1 MRFVFFSTLILFILF
16 TAHTLCIAQTETD
29 FIKKADHQFKL
40 NKYKDALTNYEKAY
54 ALNADNLKTNYRIG
68 ILYLDGNYK
77 YKSLPYLEKVLNEEK
92 NPEPDFFKYLGLAY
106 HFAHRFD
113 EAQVNYKKFREV
125 ALDLDPIETTW
136 LERKIQECNN
146 GRLYIANKRN
156 LEIVNLGEAIN
167 SPYPDYAPII
177 STNESCMIFTSRR
190 KESVGGELD
199 ENDDYYEDIYISYKI
214 DGTWQQAKSVGENI
228 NTPYNEAGIGFSKN
242 GKEIFI
248 YNHDGGGD
256 IYYSMFNPD
265 SSLTNA
271 ESIKGKINGK
281 HTFESAATISS
292 DGKRL
297 FFTSDRPG
305 GFGSED
311 IYYADLMPDGSWGKP
326 VNMGDKI
333 NTEESEEGPFLD
345 FDDKTLY
352 FSSTAHEGMGGYDIY
367 KTVFD
372 KKHNT
377 WSDVVN
383 MGYPV
388 NSADDDLYFTLSGDG
403 SHGYFSSAKPNGL
416 GEKDIYMIVMPT
428 RDDRE
433 ELLEKMRAMNL
444 IVRSTKKS
452 NTDSNTYELQISIK
466 DEETGEVLEAELLL
480 SSKEFTDRSPSDKN
494 SSAYLYT
501 VNSLKEQK
509 YTLVV
514 KKKGFA
520 FATVN
525 FVLTRYE
532 GKMQEVEI
540 PIKMA
545 KAKPGT
551 LVQLHNIYYDLN
563 QYVMRETS
571 YSSLNNLLEFLKEH
585 SAVKIEVR
593 SHTDSKGSAEYNL
606 VLSQKR
612 AQAVVNYLKANGIN
626 SNRIKAKGY
635 GERLPLVSNDDE
647 EEGRE
652 LNRRTEFKIIK

>member
-1 MRFVFFSTLILFILF
+1 MRFCFLFGVTFFMVFNGPKSL
-16 TAHTLCIAQTETD
+16 AQTEAD
-29 FIKKADHQFKL
+29 FIKKADHVFKL
-40 NKYKDALTNYEKAY
+40 NKHKEALENYEKAY
-54 ALNADNLKTNYRIG
+54 ALNPDNLKTNYRIG
-68 ILYLDGNYK
+68 ILHLDGNYK
-77 YKSLPYLEKVLNEEK
+77 YKSLPFLEKVLNEEK
-92 NPEPDFFKYLGLAY
+92 NPEKYFYKYLGLAY
-106 HFAHRFD
+106 HYAHRFD
-113 EAQVNYKKFREV
+113 EAEVNYKKFRDLAVDIDPLEKV
-125 ALDLDPIETTW
+125 WLD
-136 LERKIQECNN
+136 RKIQECNN
-146 GRLYIANKRN
+146 GRFYIANKRK
-156 LEIVNLGEAIN
+156 LEIVNLGEQIN

-199 ENDDYYEDIYISYKI
+199 ENDDYYEDIFISYRV
-214 DGTWQQAKSVGENI
+214 DGVWQKAISIGENI

-265 SSLTNA
+265 SSLTDPKP
-271 ESIKGKINGK
+271 IKGKVNGK

-311 IYYADLMPDGSWGKP
+311 IYFADLMPDGSWGKP

-333 NTEESEEGPFLD
+333 NTGESEEGPFLD

-367 KTVFD
+367 KTVYD
-372 KKHNT
+372 QKNDT
-377 WSDVVN
+377 WSDAVN

-388 NSADDDLYFTLSGDG
+388 NSADDDLFFTLSGDG
-403 SHGYFSSAKPNGL
+403 AHGYFSSVKPNGL
-416 GEKDIYMIVMPT
+416 GEKDIYMIVMPS

-452 NTDSNTYELQISIK
+452 NADSNTYELQISIK
-466 DEETGEVLEAELLL
+466 DEETGEILEAELLL
-480 SSKEFTDRSPSDKN
+480 SSKEFSDRPPSDKN
-494 SSAYLYT
+494 STAYLYNVKST
-501 VNSLKEQK
+501 KDQK

-525 FVLTRYE
+525 FVLTKYE
-532 GKMQEVEI
+532 GKMLEVKI

-551 LVQLHNIYYDLN
+551 VVQLRNIYYDFN
-563 QYVMRETS
+563 QYVLRETS
-571 YSSLNNLLEFLKEH
+571 YTSLNNLLEFMKENPLI
-585 SAVKIEVR
+585 KIELR
-593 SHTDSKGSAEYNL
+593 SHTDSKGNADYNL
-606 VLSQKR
+606 ALSQKR
-612 AQAVVNYLKANGIN
+612 AQSVVNYLKSNGIP
-626 SNRIKAKGY
+626 SKRIKAKGY

>member
-1 MRFVFFSTLILFILF
+1 MRVSFFCVITLFILCS
-16 TAHTLCIAQTETD
+16 AYRSWAQTEAD
-29 FIKKADHQFKL
+29 FLKKADHQFKL
-40 NKYKDALTNYEKAY
+40 NKHKDALENYEKAY

-92 NPEPDFFKYLGLAY
+92 KPEPDFYKYLGLAY

-113 EAQVNYKKFREV
+113 EAEVNYKKFREV
-125 ALDLDPIETTW
+125 AVDLDQTEKAW

-146 GRLYIANKRN
+146 GRLYMANKRN
-156 LEIVNLGEAIN
+156 LEIVNLGEQIN
-167 SPYPDYAPII
+167 TPYPDYAPII

-190 KESVGGELD
+190 KGSTGGELD
-199 ENDDYYEDIYISYKI
+199 ENDDYYEDIYISYKV
-214 DGTWQQAKSVGENI
+214 DGVWQKAKSVGDNV

-242 GKEIFI
+242 GQEIFI

-256 IYYSMFNPD
+256 IYYSMFKPD
-265 SSLTNA
+265 SSLTDPLP
-271 ESIKGKINGK
+271 IKGKVNGK

-311 IYYADLMPDGSWGKP
+311 IYYADLMPDGTWGKP

-333 NTEESEEGPFLD
+333 NTAESEEGPFLD

-367 KTVFD
+367 KTVYD
-372 KKHNT
+372 KKNDT
-377 WSDVVN
+377 WSEAVN

-388 NSADDDLYFTLSGDG
+388 NSADDDLFFTLSGDG
-403 SHGYFSSAKPNGL
+403 SHGYFSSGKPNGF
-416 GEKDIYMIVMPT
+416 GEKDIYMIVMPP

-444 IVRSTKKS
+444 IVRSTKKLEA
-452 NTDSNTYELQISIK
+452 DSNTYELQISIK
-466 DEETGEVLEAELLL
+466 DEETGEILEAELLL
-480 SSKEFTDRSPSDKN
+480 SSKEFTDKAPSDKN
-494 SSAYLYT
+494 STAYLYT
-501 VNSLKEQK
+501 VNSTKEQK

-525 FVLTRYE
+525 FVLTKYE
-532 GKMQEVEI
+532 GKMQEVKI
-540 PIKMA
+540 PIKMS

-551 LVQLHNIYYDLN
+551 LVQLHNIYYDFN
-563 QYVMRETS
+563 QYVLRETS
-571 YSSLNNLLEFLKEH
+571 YPSLNNLLEFLKEH
-585 SAVKIEVR
+585 PSVKIEVR

-606 VLSQKR
+606 ALSQKR
-612 AQAVVNYLKANGIN
+612 AQSVVNYMKSNGIHEK
-626 SNRIKAKGY
+626 RIKAKGY

>member
-1 MRFVFFSTLILFILF
+1 MRFSFFSGVIFFILF
-16 TAHTLCIAQTETD
+16 TGGICLAQTEAD
-29 FIKKADHQFKL
+29 FIKKADHLFKL
-40 NKYKDALTNYEKAY
+40 NKHKEALDNYEKAY
-54 ALNADNLKTNYRIG
+54 ALNPDNLKTNYRIG

-92 NPEPDFFKYLGLAY
+92 NPEIDFYKYLGLAY

-113 EAQVNYKKFREV
+113 EAEVNYKKFREL
-125 ALDLDPIETTW
+125 ATGIDLVEKAW

-156 LEIVNLGEAIN
+156 LEIVNLSEQIN

-199 ENDDYYEDIYISYKI
+199 ENDDYYEDIYISYRV
-214 DGTWQQAKSVGENI
+214 DGVWQKAMSVGENI

-265 SSLTNA
+265 SSLTNPLP
-271 ESIKGKINGK
+271 IKGKVNGK

-292 DGKRL
+292 NGKKL

-326 VNMGDKI
+326 INMGDKI
-333 NTEESEEGPFLD
+333 NTDESEEGPFLD

-367 KTVFD
+367 KTVYD
-372 KKHNT
+372 KKKDE
-377 WSDVVN
+377 WSEAVN

-388 NSADDDLYFTLSGDG
+388 NSADDDLFFTLSGDG
-403 SHGYFSSAKPNGL
+403 SHGYFSSVKPNGL
-416 GEKDIYMIVMPT
+416 GEKDIYMIVMPP

-452 NTDSNTYELQISIK
+452 DADSNTYELQISIR
-466 DEETGEVLEAELLL
+466 DEETGEIMEAELLL
-480 SSKEFTDRSPSDKN
+480 SSKEFSDRPPSDKT
-494 SSAYLYT
+494 STAYLYN
-501 VNSLKEQK
+501 VNSTKEQK

-525 FVLTRYE
+525 F
-532 GKMQEVEI
+532 
-540 PIKMA
+540 
-545 KAKPGT
+545 
-551 LVQLHNIYYDLN
+551 
-563 QYVMRETS
+563 
-571 YSSLNNLLEFLKEH
+571 
-585 SAVKIEVR
+585 
-593 SHTDSKGSAEYNL
+593 
-606 VLSQKR
+606 
-612 AQAVVNYLKANGIN
+612 
-626 SNRIKAKGY
+626 
-635 GERLPLVSNDDE
+635 
-647 EEGRE
+647 
-652 LNRRTEFKIIK
+652 